1 MQYLSL
7 SCYVSV
13 DVDECSD
20 PSLNSCDL
28 VNGQCINAYG
38 FYTCHCNTG
47 YEGVRGICVGKITMH
62 YIHVCSAGI
71 STLCFVKISVA
82 VTHFLIHSKRCMCN
96 STYTLR
102 PVGYSDYNIGC

>member
-1 MQYLSL
+1 MQCLSL
-7 SCYVSV
+7 PCYVSV

-28 VNGQCINAYG
+28 VNGQCINVYG

-62 YIHVCSAGI
+62 YIHVCVCSAACNFNIVSCEDLG
-71 STLCFVKISVA
+71 
-82 VTHFLIHSKRCMCN
+82 RCDSLPN
-96 STYTLR
+96 PLKEVY
-102 PVGYSDYNIGC
+102 V